1 MGPSSSIACCTAV
14 RTSNALA
21 LGSLAAATAVGAL
34 VSGFAVRIASY
45 RVVTLVGLA
54 LSVAGLAAMAMW
66 DPTTDIR
73 AAALGLGVFGFGF
86 GLSVTPR
93 STAAVEAAGRAAFGV
108 ASSVV
113 TVARMIGMAI
123 GLAVLTAY
131 GSTTIDRL
139 SADIY
144 ATPDA
149 YLAFI
154 PENLRDRPLRDPL
167 VVEALESWASREAAS
182 IMVGLFVVAALVTI
196 AAVPPALALGGAS
209 RRRAAT
215 EDDPQPLDDPRM
227 LTSDGSKDPGVI
239 L

>member
-1 MGPSSSIACCTAV
+1 M
-14 RTSNALA
+14 
-21 LGSLAAATAVGAL
+21 
-34 VSGFAVRIASY
+34 
-45 RVVTLVGLA
+45 
-54 LSVAGLAAMAMW
+54 
-66 DPTTDIR
+66 
-73 AAALGLGVFGFGF
+73 
-86 GLSVTPR
+86 
-93 STAAVEAAGRAAFGV
+93 
-108 ASSVV
+108 V

-182 IMVGLFVVAALVTI
+182 IMVGLFVVAALVTV
-196 AAVPPALALGGAS
+196 AAVPPALVLGGAT
-209 RRRAAT
+209 RRRSAMTGAS
-215 EDDPQPLDDPRM
+215 PPPDDPRM
-227 LTSDGSKDPGVI
+227 LTGDGSKDPGVV